1 MSVQYTF
8 ESRLYRKRREA
19 VGGGGGGGCVCGKGW
34 GGGGVSLE
42 RETRMKNSFYQT
54 FFFLNI
60 SSVLSSV

>member
-34 GGGGVSLE
+34 GGGVSLE

>member
-1 MSVQYTF
+1 M
-8 ESRLYRKRREA
+8 
-19 VGGGGGGGCVCGKGW
+19 CVVRG

-54 FFFLNI
+54 FFFFLNI